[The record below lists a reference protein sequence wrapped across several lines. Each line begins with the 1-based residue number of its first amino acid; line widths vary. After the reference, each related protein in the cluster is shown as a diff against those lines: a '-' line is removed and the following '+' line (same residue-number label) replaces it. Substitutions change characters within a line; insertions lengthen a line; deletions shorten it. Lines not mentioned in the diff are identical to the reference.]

1 MTATEW
7 TTQHGEALTLADAL
21 DLAEIITAGRRFA
34 RVAWALDSGDVISGT
49 ARGIYT
55 ETDYLANARCDVRGT
70 RLRITTLIGAEVFMP
85 MHEVITKYRA
95 GELTLTD
102 PI

>member
-1 MTATEW
+1 MSATEW
-7 TTQHGEALTLADAL
+7 TTHHGETLAWPDVL

-34 RVAWALDSGDVISGT
+34 RVARVLDSGDVISGT

-95 GELTLTD
+95 GELTLQD